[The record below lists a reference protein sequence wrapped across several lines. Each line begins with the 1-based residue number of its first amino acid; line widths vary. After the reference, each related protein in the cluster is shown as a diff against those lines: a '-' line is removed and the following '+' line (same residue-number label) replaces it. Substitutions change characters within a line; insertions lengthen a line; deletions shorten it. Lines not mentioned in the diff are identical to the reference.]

1 MPLQLGLSK
10 VMCDL
15 FCIDDAVRSGTT
27 AVLSSLQ
34 DDVFFFSGGSGS
46 SRCIFV
52 RPSYPSWKGQK
63 GRETSE

>member
-34 DDVFFFSGGSGS
+34 DDVFFFFFGGQWFEQMHL
-46 SRCIFV
+46 C
-52 RPSYPSWKGQK
+52 
-63 GRETSE
+63 